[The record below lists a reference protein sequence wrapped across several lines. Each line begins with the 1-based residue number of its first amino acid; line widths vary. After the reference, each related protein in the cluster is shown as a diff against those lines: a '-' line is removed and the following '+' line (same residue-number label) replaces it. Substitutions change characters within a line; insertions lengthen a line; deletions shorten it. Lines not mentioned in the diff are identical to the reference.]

1 MIYKLYPVAKTG
13 YTYYMKNEALPTPTL
28 KQTYSFLLES
38 SVMFIFVLGFVMMT
52 PQLYINY
59 KLKSVD
65 HLPWKTLIY
74 RFISTIIDDIFVFM
88 IDLPWLQRMFSFRDG
103 KHINYLDVIF
113 IAYIVQRRMYKVD
126 KNRIALS
133 TSSIDV
139 SKFKKEEKAI

>member
-1 MIYKLYPVAKTG
+1 MIYKLYPVAKTVYG
-13 YTYYMKNEALPTPTL
+13 YYQKDLYPPLPSL
-28 KQTYSFLLES
+28 KQIYSFVLES

-88 IDLPWLQRMFSFRDG
+88 IELPWLQRMFSFRDG
-103 KHINYLDVIF
+103 NILLI
-113 IAYIVQRRMYKVD
+113 
-126 KNRIALS
+126 
-133 TSSIDV
+133 
-139 SKFKKEEKAI
+139 